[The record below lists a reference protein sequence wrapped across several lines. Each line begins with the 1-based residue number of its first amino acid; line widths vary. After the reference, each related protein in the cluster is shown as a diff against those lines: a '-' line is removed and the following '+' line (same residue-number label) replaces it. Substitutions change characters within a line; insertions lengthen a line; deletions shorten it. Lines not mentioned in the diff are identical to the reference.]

1 MTIAVV
7 SSSVISPKQ
16 MPASD
21 RVSAFLYFLLWKSS
35 SLDVVG
41 QQVWD
46 LGSWLVDTW
55 RERIPRSRRAWL
67 GAPLELATGNLHVR
81 APGIPLADNGE
92 FVMELQQ
99 KQVKAKDFR
108 GEL

>member
-1 MTIAVV
+1 M
-7 SSSVISPKQ
+7 
-16 MPASD
+16 
-21 RVSAFLYFLLWKSS
+21 
-35 SLDVVG
+35 
-41 QQVWD
+41 WD

-55 RERIPRSRRAWL
+55 RERIPRSRSAWL